1 MSGFFDIYS
10 IIFLVIAVVI
20 FMRLNSVLGRRTGDE
35 PTPGKS
41 AMRRDRTGVPGP
53 KEATGRDNVV
63 RLPHVGGDQSR
74 GRPEP
79 DVTLLKRYAKEG
91 TPAFDGLMAIARTD
105 PSFNPQDFV
114 SGARAAYEMIVTGF
128 AQGDRKTLK
137 PLLADDV
144 LESFEAAI
152 LEREKRRET
161 VETTF
166 VGIDDVVVESAELDQ
181 DTALITLR
189 FDSEIISA
197 TRDDEG
203 RVVAGDATEV
213 QDLRDI
219 WTFARSV
226 SDRDPNWKLV
236 ATTAE

>member
-10 IIFLVIAVVI
+10 IIFLIIAVVI

-35 PTPGKS
+35 PTPGKTP
-41 AMRRDRTGVPGP
+41 MRRDRTAVPGG
-53 KEATGRDNVV
+53 EEGAGRDNVV
-63 RLPHVGGDQSR
+63 RLPHVAGDQPR

-79 DVTLLKRYAKEG
+79 DTALLKRYAKEG
-91 TPAFDGLMAIARTD
+91 TPAYDGLLAIARAD

-128 AQGDRKTLK
+128 AQGDRATLK
-137 PLLADDV
+137 PLLAKDV
-144 LESFEAAI
+144 FDSFEAAI
-152 LEREKRRET
+152 QEREERRET

-166 VGIDDVVVESAELDQ
+166 VGIDDVAVESAELDG

-189 FDSEIISA
+189 LDSEIISV
-197 TRDDEG
+197 TRDEEG
-203 RVVAGDATEV
+203 RVVAGDAAEV